1 MPIPELFVN
10 TDIFKIDF
18 NSIGAF
24 YRRSEIWI
32 IYFYNPKLEEC
43 TGFQDEYNRLSEKLY
58 GIIKVAAINCL
69 QEQELC
75 EEFGVYEAPQML
87 IFKENT
93 KDEGEKYVGKYE
105 WN

>member
-1 MPIPELFVN
+1 
-10 TDIFKIDF
+10 
-18 NSIGAF
+18 
-24 YRRSEIWI
+24 
-32 IYFYNPKLEEC
+32 
-43 TGFQDEYNRLSEKLY
+43 
-58 GIIKVAAINCL
+58 VAAINCL